1 MLMLC
6 ILGYLVCVIVAFKV
20 IKIKPSPVSIAI
32 ATLVGVLMVGGL
44 LIGWK
49 IAAPM
54 SGQMIVNRKVIQLL
68 SNQDSKEVI
77 TKIHVASE
85 QPVKKGDPL
94 YETDPTPNQYIVDQ
108 STAQLAASEQNIKQ
122 LEAGVEVAAAA
133 VEAAQAS
140 EAYKK
145 SQLDTGLT
153 TQKLDAAAVAELEV
167 EVLRQNY
174 AAARAGVEKALASQK
189 EADYALT
196 TAKDAIK
203 ATEAQLATA
212 KLNLEQNVVRAP
224 TDGYITNW
232 QAVEGTMT
240 TTVITSAQGTFMDT
254 SNAVIAAVF
263 PQNLLKNVAVDD
275 EVEIAFKSFPGK
287 IATGKVD
294 AILEY
299 SGEGQLE
306 PSGVIPVVA
315 TLHPDGYLVVR
326 IKLDDKE
333 LEKQLPLGGAGTVAI
348 YTKALK
354 PLHVITKITVRI
366 KMWTNYLP
374 I

>member
-1 MLMLC
+1 MLC

>member
-6 ILGYLVCVIVAFKV
+6 ILGYLVCVMVAFKV